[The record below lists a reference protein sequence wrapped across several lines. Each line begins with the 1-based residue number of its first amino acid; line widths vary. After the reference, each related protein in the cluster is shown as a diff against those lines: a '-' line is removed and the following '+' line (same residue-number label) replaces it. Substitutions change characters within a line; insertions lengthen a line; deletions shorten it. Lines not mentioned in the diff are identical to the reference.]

1 MRRAIV
7 LSVLL
12 AACGRSPPV
21 HPHVLVV
28 TIDTLRP
35 DAVGPGTPA
44 IHAFLGEATRFR
56 KARTV
61 APLTLPAHASIFT
74 GLLPSGH
81 GIHDNVSEPLPPR
94 EKRSFP
100 LLAEQ
105 FKDAGYATAAFVAR
119 SVLAAPTGIGS
130 GFDVYDCPASESELQ
145 EEGGSVPG
153 EERVR
158 AAISWIE
165 AAPRGKPWFVWV
177 HLFDPHAP
185 YLLYGGDA
193 QRSPTRETDSQVAR
207 YAGDVRRAD
216 AALELLLRAVGPE
229 TVVVLASDH
238 GEGLMAHGEPTHG
251 PLCYGSTID
260 AVLAVRAP
268 GFERGAVDEGL
279 RCVADVAPTLRR
291 LCSLPPLEGDARD
304 LGGPPHETLV
314 AESLF
319 TWWIHGWGQV
329 FSVTD
334 GDFSLVESGNALELF
349 DRRRD
354 PGETKP
360 LDLSHP
366 AYEKLD
372 RALERFRGRRWGG
385 AKGELLASVPPYGE
399 LRRHDTGYLERR
411 ANAAL
416 PNPRDHLWDWAAI
429 ENVPPLIQVC
439 AARRD
444 PAPLEAALKS
454 LGEIERRIPGSPRVD
469 HYRAMLHGAIA
480 HMTGVPARF
489 SDAARA
495 ELAAIEKGYVQ
506 KETIA
511 PAIRYCAASGDSD
524 ALRAL
529 VRLLNGSGRKLDPET
544 GRALADAMTHL
555 SVGEQVF
562 YSFPSR

>member
-1 MRRAIV
+1 M
-7 LSVLL
+7 
-12 AACGRSPPV
+12 
-21 HPHVLVV
+21 LVV

-44 IHAFLGEATRFR
+44 INAFLGEATRFR

-119 SVLAAPTGIGS
+119 AVLAAPTGIGS
-130 GFDVYDCPASESELQ
+130 GFDVYDCPENESEWQ
-145 EEGGSVPG
+145 EECGSVPG

-158 AAISWIE
+158 AAIAWIE

-185 YLLYGGDA
+185 YLPYGGDA
-193 QRSPTRETDSQVAR
+193 RRPPTRETDPPVAR

-216 AALELLLRAVGPE
+216 AALEQLLRSVDQG

-238 GEGLMAHGEPTHG
+238 GEGLLDHGEPTHG

-268 GFERGAVDEGL
+268 GFARGAVDEGL

-291 LCSLPPLEGDARD
+291 LCRLPPLEGDARD

-334 GDFSLVESGNALELF
+334 GEFSLVESGNALELF

-385 AKGELLASVPPYGE
+385 AGGELLASVPPYGE

-429 ENVPPLIQVC
+429 ESVPPLIQVC

-444 PAPLEAALKS
+444 PVPLEDALKT
-454 LGEIERRIPGSPRVD
+454 LREIERRIPGSPRVD

-480 HMTGVPARF
+480 HMTGAPARF

-511 PAIRYCAASGDSD
+511 PAIRYCVASGDSD
-524 ALRAL
+524 ALRTL
-529 VRLLNGSGRKLDPET
+529 VRLLNGSGRRLDPEME
-544 GRALADAMTHL
+544 RALADATTQL
-555 SVGEQVF
+555 RVGEQVF
-562 YSFPSR
+562 YSLPSR